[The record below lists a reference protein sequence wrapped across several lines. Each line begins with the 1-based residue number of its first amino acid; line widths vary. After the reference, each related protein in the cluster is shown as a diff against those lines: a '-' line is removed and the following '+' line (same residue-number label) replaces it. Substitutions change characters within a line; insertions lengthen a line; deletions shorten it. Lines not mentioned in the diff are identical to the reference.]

1 MKNKKYG
8 LIVWCIIVM
17 LLITAC
23 GSAEKADKKVNQ
35 EDSYQ
40 AQENKSQSTTLK
52 NDTGKKEKVA
62 KGQDIEIGLSSMK
75 MGQIDDL
82 TPEQELIIQYFDND
96 YFSVNDYEFMQ
107 RYPQIFKGAQI
118 HTVGEITKIISAT
131 DEDYQALVS
140 IFDIMSEIASYEQ
153 GDDEAYLKNQIVVN
167 GKQPNGMRVIEGDIV
182 QMYGRYVSIDDYT
195 IDGVSYNVPTFN
207 LYDTSYL
214 NDRSRFEPDFI
225 KKVATTIFGKNIE
238 VRNAVAGEDY
248 TGDGLSWKF
257 GYDPYMICELENQT
271 NSKFTKFRFYT
282 ERGMIDDAKG
292 ASSEPELDTFTTNI
306 IRKIE
311 FAPDFQHYLLFT
323 YDIDLNTLSL
333 DYYDTEFNK
342 LWNREF
348 ENTTNAVYDYTSTA
362 VYLVANNDLYMISL
376 EDGEDKCAPIYVGEK
391 TRVCKVED
399 GIILIANSKNDTVM
413 KVSLSGEMAWKTNTS
428 QEPENIDVI
437 QLIDGRI
444 LISSSSGWSFI
455 IVNDSDGALI
465 SEITGE

>member
-1 MKNKKYG
+1 MRKRKYS
-8 LIVWCIIVM
+8 LIVWCMVAM
-17 LLITAC
+17 LLMTAC
-23 GSAEKADKKVNQ
+23 SGAEEVSGKGNQ
-35 EDSYQ
+35 ENTYQ
-40 AQENKSQSTTLK
+40 TQENKPQSSTLK
-52 NDTGKKEKVA
+52 NNAEKKEKKT
-62 KGQDIEIGLSSMK
+62 KGQDSEIGLSSMK
-75 MGQIDDL
+75 MGQIDNL

-96 YFSVNDYEFMQ
+96 YFSINDYEFMQ

-140 IFDIMSEIASYEQ
+140 IFDVVSEIASYEY
-153 GDDEAYLKNQIVVN
+153 GDEEAYLKNQVVVN

-195 IDGVSYNVPTFN
+195 IDGVGYNVPTFN

-214 NDRSRFEPDFI
+214 NDRSRFEPGFI
-225 KKVATTIFGKNIE
+225 KKVATTIFGQNIE

-248 TGDGLSWKF
+248 TGDELSWKIA
-257 GYDPYMICELENQT
+257 YDPYMICELENQT

-282 ERGMIDDAKG
+282 ERGLIDDAKG
-292 ASSEPELDTFTTNI
+292 ASSEPMLDLFTTNI

-323 YDIDLNTLSL
+323 YDTDLNTLSL

-362 VYLVANNDLYMISL
+362 IYLVANNDLYMISL
-376 EDGEDKCAPIYVGEK
+376 EDGEDKTNPIYVGEK

-399 GIILIANSKNDTVM
+399 GVILIAGGSVNDTVM
-413 KVSLSGEMAWKTNTS
+413 KVTLSGEMAWKTNTT
-428 QEPENIDVI
+428 QEHEEIDVI
-437 QLIDGRI
+437 QLIEGRI
-444 LISSSSGWSFI
+444 LISSSSGWNFI
-455 IVNDSDGALI
+455 IVDDSDGTLI
-465 SEITGE
+465 SEITG